1 MQHLPNTKSK
11 FSRRGFLK
19 VGTLGTIGGLTLLN
33 TPHLLKGDTYP
44 GPILNQLTDPRTIR
58 LCYNENPLG
67 PSPGAI
73 AAMQN
78 SAPEA
83 NLYPDWFNS
92 TLCTALQT
100 QWGFAANHFI
110 FGAGAT
116 EIIHLVADAFLG
128 PGDELVWAN
137 PSYAQIAS
145 DAQERGATVVE
156 VPLTA
161 DYRHNLSA
169 MADAITAN
177 TTMVM
182 ITNPNNPT
190 GTVFDPDDFHDFMAE
205 IPIDVLVTMDQ
216 AYYDYISE
224 SNYPDFRE
232 YITNHRRF
240 LIIRTFSKVYG
251 LAGARVGYGVS
262 TNQVIDQ
269 LMPFKLMAS
278 VSRIAESGAVAAL
291 QATEHYQNTISLNTQ
306 AKQFLYSEFTRLG
319 LTYIPSEGNFL
330 MVNVERNG
338 EAIQEALANQGIQ
351 VRTGW
356 DMPTWLRVST
366 GTMSDMVT
374 FVNALEDILFGNP
387 PMVRDLTVQRQ
398 GVNAQLRW
406 SVPGEVDWYQIYRS
420 RQAMFN
426 AIPAD
431 SVGAT
436 TDTNWV
442 DPGIINNS
450 DRYFYRVRSKRNNR

>member
-1 MQHLPNTKSK
+1 MEQLPITKPK
-11 FSRRGFLK
+11 FSRRDFLK
-19 VGTLGTIGGLTLLN
+19 VGSLGTIGGLTLLN

-44 GPILNQLTDPRTIR
+44 SPIPNLLTDPRTIR

-67 PSPGAI
+67 PSAGAI
-73 AAMQN
+73 SAMQN
-78 SAPEA
+78 SAPSA

-92 TLCTALQT
+92 TLCAALQT
-100 QWGFAANHFI
+100 QWGFAADHFI

-116 EIIHLVADAFLG
+116 EIIHLVADALLG
-128 PGDELVWAN
+128 PGDELVWSD
-137 PSYAQIAS
+137 PSYGQIAS
-145 DAQERGATVVE
+145 DAQVRGATVVE

-161 DYRHNLSA
+161 DYRHDLSA
-169 MADAITAN
+169 MADAITTN
-177 TTMVM
+177 TTVVM

-190 GTVFDPDDFHDFMAE
+190 GTLFDPDDFHDFMME
-205 IPIDVLVTMDQ
+205 VPTNVLVVMDQ
-216 AYYDYISE
+216 AYYDYISTP
-224 SNYPDFRE
+224 NYPDFRE
-232 YITNHRRF
+232 YITNGRRY

-251 LAGARVGYGVS
+251 LAGARIGYGVS
-262 TNQVIDQ
+262 IPAVIGQ

-278 VSRIAESGAVAAL
+278 VGRVSESAAVAAL
-291 QATEHYQNTISLNTQ
+291 QASTHYQNTISLNTQ

-338 EAIQEALANQGIQ
+338 EAIQEALSNQGIE

-356 DMPTWLRVST
+356 GMPTWLRVST
-366 GTMSDMVT
+366 GTMSNMAS
-374 FVNALEDILFGNP
+374 FINALEDILFGNP
-387 PMVRDLTVQRQ
+387 PMVRDLTVRRQ

-426 AIPAD
+426 ATPAD

-442 DPGIINNS
+442 DPGVINSS
-450 DRYFYRVRSKRNNR
+450 DRYFYRVRSKRNN